1 MSLDPL
7 TGLDPL
13 QPAKTLTKTVTYTF
27 VPDAAPTVVTIP
39 SNSTGT
45 TGSSSGYVGFSSTT
59 YYRIDIGTGVTTQI
73 TYEQFVAPLTVAQ
86 RTQLGFF

>member
-13 QPAKTLTKTVTYTF
+13 QPAKTLTKTITYTF
-27 VPDAAPTVVTIP
+27 VPDAPQTLVTTP

-45 TGSSSGYVGFSSTT
+45 TGSSSGSVGYSSTT
-59 YYRIDIGTGVTTQI
+59 YYRIDPNTGVTTQI

-86 RTQLGFF
+86 RAQLGFY